1 MPAYVLDFLSGDGP
15 QRRRYTLDDEYP
27 LRSQLEHVLAD
38 LERGGVVLQG
48 GPTDE
53 LAVYWAGRE
62 LDAAEPPRAL
72 GISSDRPLEL
82 RMQRRRPTVT
92 LPAPVPESAPE
103 AFTPRGVYAGATLG
117 LTAGA
122 LAWAA
127 AAVLTDRGP
136 LLDRAARLD
145 GVAALLWGTLVGAG
159 VLAAHARRLGVSA
172 WRGLFV
178 GGAAG
183 LLAAAAWTA
192 ARQAAAGPE
201 RVADTVVSPLWRV
214 GLWAALTALVAVVL
228 AGAARLRPVR
238 ATAAPDPTPPGA
250 ALMRAGGWALLA
262 GAGAGALGLLP
273 GEAALWQALAA
284 ALAGAGV
291 GGATAWAGVRAAP
304 AVFELETDGERP
316 VGVAT
321 LREWALPGNAT
332 VYLRRGAAAAGGAAA
347 IVGEQGRYRL
357 YADAGS
363 RAARELRH
371 DDRLTLGNA
380 RYRFRRRVIA

>member
-27 LRSQLEHVLAD
+27 LRGQLEHVLAD

-62 LDAAEPPRAL
+62 LDATEPPRAL
-72 GISSDRPLEL
+72 GISPDRPLEL
-82 RMQRRRPTVT
+82 RMQRRRPPVT
-92 LPAPVPESAPE
+92 LPAPAPEPAPE
-103 AFTPRGVYAGATLG
+103 AFTPHSVYAGATLG

-127 AAVLTDRGP
+127 AAALTDRGP

-145 GVAALLWGTLVGAG
+145 GAAALLWGGVVGAAL
-159 VLAAHARRLGVSA
+159 LAGHARRIGRAA
-172 WRGLFV
+172 WRGLFT
-178 GGAAG
+178 GGLAG
-183 LLAAAAWTA
+183 LLAAAIWSVV
-192 ARQAAAGPE
+192 RQVAAGPE
-201 RVADTVVSPLWRV
+201 RVADAVLSPLWRV
-214 GLWAALTALVAVVL
+214 GLWAALAAVTAVVL
-228 AGAARLRPVR
+228 TGAARLRVVR
-238 ATAAPDPTPPGA
+238 ATAAPDPSAPGA
-250 ALMRAGGWALLA
+250 ALLRAAGWALLA
-262 GAGAGALGLLP
+262 GAGAGALGMLP

-291 GGATAWAGVRAAP
+291 GGATAWATVRTAP
-304 AVFELETDGERP
+304 AVFELEADGERP

-321 LREWALPGNAT
+321 LREWALPATAT

-371 DDRLTLGNA
+371 DDRLTLGGA
-380 RYRFRRRVIA
+380 RYRFRRRVVA